1 MARHEINPIYS
12 YIESLYKEEIAK
24 VAAPNDASENEQKMQ
39 IAPFEGMIL
48 QILLKSIGAKNVLE
62 IGTLLGYSTIWLA
75 KAVGEDGRVITIE
88 KSEKTFLK
96 ASQFLEGYT
105 NIKCVNADAINY
117 LQNNELPEKFDVVFI
132 DANKTNY
139 SEYFD
144 LCLPLVRS
152 GGLIIADN
160 TLMYG
165 EILQNNSERFREKTL
180 NAIKEFN
187 QKVSQSSLVDS
198 ILLPTNSG
206 LTIAL
211 KK

>member
-1 MARHEINPIYS
+1 MARRESNPIYS
-12 YIESLYKEEIAK
+12 YIESLYKDEIEK
-24 VAAPNDASENEQKMQ
+24 IAAPDSPSANEQQMQ

-48 QILLKSIGAKNVLE
+48 RILLKSIGAKNVLE

-75 KAVGEDGRVITIE
+75 KAVGEDGNVVTIE
-88 KSEKTFLK
+88 KSEATFLK
-96 ASQFLEGYT
+96 ASKFLEGYK
-105 NIKCVNADAINY
+105 NIKCINSDAISY
-117 LQNNELPEKFDVVFI
+117 LQNSEFTVKFDAVFI
-132 DANKTNY
+132 DADKTNY
-139 SEYFD
+139 SQYFD

-160 TLMYG
+160 TLMCG
-165 EILQNNSERFREKTL
+165 EVLQENPERFREKTL
-180 NAIKEFN
+180 NAIREFN
-187 QKVSQSSLVDS
+187 QKVSQSSVVDS